1 MENAEN
7 YLVDRE
13 NKIIKLFD
21 PPFENWDLNVGY
33 IKNYLPGIRENGG
46 QYTHAAVWFAIAEAL
61 LGFGD
66 KAVEFLKIINPI
78 NHTLTKEDCK
88 NFKLEP
94 YSLPADV
101 YGAGGLEG
109 RGGWNWY
116 TGASGWY
123 IRAVIEFIIGFKI
136 EDNYILIE
144 PSVPRNW
151 KEFSINYK
159 YKTSTYL
166 IKIKNPSGRNTGI
179 ERFILDGIELPEKKT
194 KLKNDGKIHTIEV
207 YM

>member
-13 NKIIKLFD
+13 NKLIKLFD
-21 PPFENWDLNVGY
+21 PPFENWDLKVGY

-46 QYTHAAVWFAIAEAL
+46 QYTHAAVWFAIAEAM

-66 KAVEFLKIINPI
+66 KAVEFLKMINPI

-88 NFKLEP
+88 NYKLEP
-94 YSLPADV
+94 YILPADV
-101 YGAGGLEG
+101 YSTSGLEG

-123 IRAVIEFIIGFKI
+123 IRAVVEFVIGFKI
-136 EDNYILIE
+136 KNNYIIIE
-144 PSVPRNW
+144 PSIPKNW

-159 YKTSTYL
+159 YKSSTY
-166 IKIKNPSGRNTGI
+166 IVKIKNPNEKNCGI
-179 ERFILDGIELPEKKT
+179 DRFILDGNEIKEKKA
-194 KLKNDGKIHTIEV
+194 KLENDGKIHIIEI